1 MGLTNER
8 DGELVLPIGTLY
20 DPFIRRGLDALVYSL
35 QSGGKFIF
43 VGTFIG
49 LVGYVMAPEGDTP
62 HELWDP
68 VMWIGSGIGIFGW
81 LWGAFRG

>member
-1 MGLTNER
+1 MKKLFKDFKR
-8 DGELVLPIGTLY
+8 
-20 DPFIRRGLDALVYSL
+20 LDLSW
-35 QSGGKFIF
+35 KFIF

-68 VMWIGSGIGIFGW
+68 VMWIGSGIAIFGW